1 MKQLLVIAAFALLPL
16 ALTAQTAHFKFT
28 NDGAFA
34 SVSDSTDL
42 STLNLQ
48 VSRGSTGG
56 VTTTN
61 LLLTSFAFAPDF
73 SSATLVEIVGTIP
86 NTAFSGDNTRNLVLN
101 LDTSTLDPTATFSE
115 SCTLDFTQVDPF
127 FTCTPLPPGTIQLS
141 FQENDVQRNRV
152 LAFEQF
158 QTSGPVTIHS
168 HQRSDSGTAN
178 VQGTVLGNA
187 ISSANAQAG
196 INHLSTREFTRN

>member
-1 MKQLLVIAAFALLPL
+1 MKKLLFIAAVALLPL
-16 ALTAQTAHFKFT
+16 ALTAQTTHFKFT

-34 SVSDSTDL
+34 SVSNSTDL

-48 VSRGSTGG
+48 VSRGSTSGA
-56 VTTTN
+56 TTTN
-61 LLLTSFAFAPDF
+61 LLLTSFSFAPDF
-73 SSATLVEIVGTIP
+73 SSATLVEIVGTIL
-86 NTAFSGDNTRNLVLN
+86 NGAFSGDNTRNLALN

-127 FTCTPLPPGTIQLS
+127 FTCTALPPGTIHLV
-141 FQENDVQRNRV
+141 FQENDIQRNRI

-168 HQRSDSGTAN
+168 HQRADTGTAS
-178 VQGTVLGNA
+178 VQGSILGTP

-196 INHLSTREFTRN
+196 INHLSTLEFTRN